1 MTPKFNSII
10 SVFLGAVMAGCA
22 GMKSGL
28 VLDTAGPAPATAGK
42 SNSDEGTLVVYSAY
56 QINADFSSRDPNRR
70 EHSDYKILD
79 QDKNTVKWVH
89 NATDDMFQSAV
100 SVKLSAGKYFIV
112 ARSNGFGIVTVP
124 VVIAPGRNTALH
136 LDAEKWLD
144 ESAYSNRAVLLP
156 DGEIVGWK
164 SASAN

>member
-1 MTPKFNSII
+1 MRRSAGCFAFRPFLWQINVMTPKFNSII

-124 VVIAPGRNTALH
+124 VVIAPGP
-136 LDAEKWLD
+136 E
-144 ESAYSNRAVLLP
+144 YRAAPRRGKVA
-156 DGEIVGWK
+156 GRI
-164 SASAN
+164 SIF